1 MNVLKKGNINV
12 KDTAAVKLIT
22 QGKTQVLAAKQSG
35 AMATSLINGSRAMAK
50 AVLDI
55 KPPKAKAKAAA

>member
-22 QGKTQVLAAKQSG
+22 QGKTQVLAAKQASV
-35 AMATSLINGSRAMAK
+35 MAISLINASRALAK
-50 AVLDI
+50 KVLEI
-55 KPPKAKAKAAA
+55 RAPKAKAKAAA